1 MPVPRYDRVRSAASA
16 AGLRTSVS
24 GRRVFGQERS
34 STGPKSS
41 RVIRS
46 MTGFGT
52 ATAEVPGGRLAVEV
66 RSVNHRFSEVQI
78 RMPRDLA
85 PLEDRARAVVQARI
99 RRGRVELVITRDE
112 GTRRPRMVR
121 ADVEIAAAYAHAL
134 RELSGVIG
142 TSGDVTLD
150 QVASLPEVLKV
161 EDERTDLEL
170 LWPALEAAV
179 RAASGHLVAMR
190 GAEGVRLAAD
200 LVSRVSALEEMTA
213 SIAGRSRDVVRAYGE
228 RLHARL
234 VELLGETPIDEA
246 RMATELAVFA
256 ERSDITEE
264 LTRLRSHLVQF
275 RQTVAEEDAAVG
287 RKLDFILQ
295 EMSRETNTIGSKAN
309 DLEITR
315 TIIAMKSELES
326 LREQVQNVE

>member
-1 MPVPRYDRVRSAASA
+1 
-16 AGLRTSVS
+16 
-24 GRRVFGQERS
+24 
-34 STGPKSS
+34 
-41 RVIRS
+41 

-134 RELSGVIG
+134 RELAGVIG

-179 RAASGHLVAMR
+179 RAASEHLVAMR
-190 GAEGVRLAAD
+190 AAEGVRLAAD
-200 LVSRVSALEEMTA
+200 LLSRVSALEEKTA

-315 TIIAMKSELES
+315 TMIAMKSELES